1 MLPSSFSRSGDA
13 MTDTTAS
20 SFPSDPSEPVAVT
33 FPTFVLSLVHAAATH
48 FGDIA
53 DPHTGRPGLVNLPAA
68 QQIIDILAMLEQKT
82 RGNLTAEE
90 RQLIDQVLDELRAR
104 YAEETGPAAGPQPD
118 SRIILP

>member
-1 MLPSSFSRSGDA
+1 
-13 MTDTTAS
+13 MTDTPAS
-20 SFPSDPSEPVAVT
+20 SSASGQSAVS

-53 DPHTGRPGLVNLPAA
+53 DQHTGRPGPVNLPAA

-82 RGNLTAEE
+82 RGNLTVEE
-90 RQLIDQVLDELRAR
+90 RQLIDQVLEELRAR
-104 YAEETGPAAGPQPD
+104 FAEETGSAGGPAPD

>member
-1 MLPSSFSRSGDA
+1 
-13 MTDTTAS
+13 MTDTPAS
-20 SFPSDPSEPVAVT
+20 SSASGPSNPSAVS

-53 DPHTGRPGLVNLPAA
+53 DQHTGRPGPVNLPAA

-82 RGNLTAEE
+82 RGNLTVEE
-90 RQLIDQVLDELRAR
+90 RQLIDQVLEELRAR
-104 YAEETGPAAGPQPD
+104 YAEETESAGGPKPD

>member
-1 MLPSSFSRSGDA
+1 
-13 MTDTTAS
+13 MTDTPAS
-20 SFPSDPSEPVAVT
+20 SSASGPSNPSVVS

-53 DPHTGRPGLVNLPAA
+53 DQHTGRPGPVNLPAA

-82 RGNLTAEE
+82 RGNLTVEE
-90 RQLIDQVLDELRAR
+90 RQLIDQVLEELRAR
-104 YAEETGPAAGPQPD
+104 FAEEAGPAADPSPG

>member
-1 MLPSSFSRSGDA
+1 
-13 MTDTTAS
+13 MTDTPAS
-20 SFPSDPSEPVAVT
+20 SSASGPSNPSAVS

-53 DPHTGRPGLVNLPAA
+53 DQHTGRPGPVNLPAA

-82 RGNLTAEE
+82 RGNLTVEE
-90 RQLIDQVLDELRAR
+90 RQLIDQVLEELRAR
-104 YAEETGPAAGPQPD
+104 YDEETGSAGGPKPD